1 MESIKLD
8 TKELKTLYQSIGLMN
23 PAGGE
28 YKERIGKNRQVY
40 DYLIQITAALKKL
53 STKSEIVLLDCA
65 CGRSYLSFIVYY
77 YCHEILNRNIRI
89 IGVDSNPELIFK
101 CNNIAFEMG
110 YKNLTFYCSD
120 IIDFKSEFKP
130 DIVYSLHACNTATDQ
145 TIAKGIIEK
154 AKYIMTVSCCQH
166 TTMEQIKKHPLT
178 SITRFK
184 PFKERIVDTVSDSM
198 RALLLERLGY
208 NVNIFEFTSTKN
220 TAKNIM
226 LRAVSGNR
234 NKVKEEM
241 AEYEYQKLL
250 NTFHVRPAAEMYLQ
264 TENINEPSSMQL
276 NKLQD
281 L

>member
-8 TKELKTLYQSIGLMN
+8 VKELEKLYQKIGLIN
-23 PAGGE
+23 PAGGQ
-28 YKERIGKNRQVY
+28 YKERIGKSRQIY

-53 STKSEIVLLDCA
+53 STKNEIVLLDCA
-65 CGRSYLSFIVYY
+65 CGKSYLSFIVYY
-77 YCHEILNRNIRI
+77 YCHEVLKKNIRI

-110 YKNLTFYCSD
+110 FTNLAFYCSN
-120 IIDFKSEFKP
+120 IIDFKSEYRP

-166 TTMEQIKKHPLT
+166 TTMGQIRKHPLT

-184 PFKERIVDTVSDSM
+184 PFKERIVDMVSDSM
-198 RALLLERLGY
+198 RALLLEQYGY
-208 NVNIFEFTSTKN
+208 NVDIFEFTSTKN

-226 LRAVSGNR
+226 LRAVSCNS
-234 NKVKEEM
+234 NTVKEEV
-241 AEYEYQKLL
+241 AEIDYQKLL
-250 NTFHVRPAAEMYLQ
+250 NLFHIRPAAEMYLNKD
-264 TENINEPSSMQL
+264 NIFLKFIYQM
-276 NKLQD
+276 KG
-281 L
+281 